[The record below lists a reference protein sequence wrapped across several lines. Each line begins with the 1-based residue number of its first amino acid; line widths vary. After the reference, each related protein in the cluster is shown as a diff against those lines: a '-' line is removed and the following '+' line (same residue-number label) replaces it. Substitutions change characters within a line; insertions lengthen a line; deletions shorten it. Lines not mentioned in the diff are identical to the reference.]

1 MQRRQFQACSFAALI
16 ALATTRAQALSLG
29 GLRNADASS
38 GVKAA
43 LERVNLRVPGVGRRT
58 EGGRGTAT
66 LTPQALAEAK
76 ARDTDR
82 KAG

>member
-29 GLRNADASS
+29 ELSNADASS

-43 LERVNLRVPGVGRRT
+43 LEQGAPLDRIV
-58 EGGRGTAT
+58 
-66 LTPQALAEAK
+66 ALATAEAH
-76 ARDTDR
+76 
-82 KAG
+82 